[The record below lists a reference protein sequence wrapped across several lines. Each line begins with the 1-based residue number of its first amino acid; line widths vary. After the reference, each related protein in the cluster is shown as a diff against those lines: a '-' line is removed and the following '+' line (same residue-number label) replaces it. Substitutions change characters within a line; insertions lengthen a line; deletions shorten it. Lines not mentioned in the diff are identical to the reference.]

1 MYIRRVLTGLRKENK
16 MNLRSRKKY
25 LKRWFLIPVI
35 SWLEFESKIIGGLT
49 NKSIILF
56 WKKKKYFTI
65 LFSEKKFYSKSVY
78 SALYVQHLH
87 VHWVPFAAI

>member
-1 MYIRRVLTGLRKENK
+1 MCCKKLFPTKKKIWAMYIRRLLTGLRKENK

-56 WKKKKYFTI
+56 
-65 LFSEKKFYSKSVY
+65 
-78 SALYVQHLH
+78 
-87 VHWVPFAAI
+87 